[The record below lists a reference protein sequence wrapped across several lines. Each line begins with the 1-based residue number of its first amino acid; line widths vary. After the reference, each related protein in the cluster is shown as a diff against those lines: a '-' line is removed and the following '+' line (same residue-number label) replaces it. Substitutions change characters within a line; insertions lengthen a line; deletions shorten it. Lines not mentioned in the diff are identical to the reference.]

1 MDGLRQIAAMWCI
14 FSSKI
19 TTYKQMKD
27 KVIHLSAKSLRTPKL
42 YEGEFL
48 STDGNV
54 LMNI

>member
-1 MDGLRQIAAMWCI
+1 
-14 FSSKI
+14 
-19 TTYKQMKD
+19 MKD